1 MNNMRKACIRIIQD
15 DMGIFNKT
23 KHKIAEGYF
32 NDEWP
37 KDVYDFFVELI
48 NPTKVLSI
56 NMVIKASITNPKEN
70 IIL

>member
-1 MNNMRKACIRIIQD
+1 MNDMRKACIRIIQD
-15 DMGIFNKT
+15 DMDIFNKT

-56 NMVIKASITNPKEN
+56 NMVIKASIINPKEN